1 MGLGI
6 LGASADIVWGT
17 LLRLRR
23 SGPPKQLKP
32 RPGYRND
39 AQAKPAL
46 YTTGYQ
52 LPRRYRLAL
61 IRVFWWSF
69 TGRVRARTRRLII
82 STKTEK
88 PIAK

>member
-46 YTTGYQ
+46 YTTGYR
-52 LPRRYRLAL
+52 LPATGLPSS
-61 IRVFWWSF
+61 VNFWCSC
-69 TGRVRARTRRLII
+69 TGRARERTRRLII